1 MPHSNQPHIER
12 LAVTR
17 AIRLD
22 ARDNVAVATDAL
34 AAGEEVA
41 FDGGSVTLADAI
53 PVGHKFA
60 IDAIER
66 DAHVYKYGEVIGI
79 AIRSIPA
86 GAHVHVHNVLSARL
100 PGDAAR

>member
-1 MPHSNQPHIER
+1 M
-12 LAVTR
+12 TR

-41 FDGGSVTLADAI
+41 IEGGSVTLGEPI

-60 IDAIER
+60 LAAIEV
-66 DAHVYKYGEVIGI
+66 DAPVYKYGEVIGI
-79 AIRSIPA
+79 AIRPIPV

-100 PGDAAR
+100 PGDASR